1 MVLECI
7 ECIRLYGRQ
16 ESRRSVGFVAFGN
29 ASKRHQ
35 APAAKMQLR
44 LLSVAAIAVFSAG
57 AEAQSNARCSTT
69 VTRGSR
75 GVPCP
80 AGFECIITDP
90 GHPVPSSYPSLPPPM
105 NYKLFLRYR
114 KRR

>member
-1 MVLECI
+1 
-7 ECIRLYGRQ
+7 
-16 ESRRSVGFVAFGN
+16 
-29 ASKRHQ
+29 
-35 APAAKMQLR
+35 MQLR

-90 GHPVPSSYPSLPPPM
+90 GHPVPTASPFLSDLPPI
-105 NYKLFLRYR
+105 NYNLFLRYR